1 MIQILDKPK
10 TKKNIQPENMTY
22 NSMLAISTLNYWAQS
37 QQLGVSASNS
47 SPWLISVPNNKRIW
61 TVVECYGTCT
71 IIISIWLHVT
81 HVLLRSFARLA
92 IGWGTLRTLWFIN
105 SNDSLFKSSTPNQEK
120 THANR
125 KITTIL
131 KTYNSNLQRHFPEKY
146 YLEPQISLKIRC
158 V

>member
-10 TKKNIQPENMTY
+10 TKKTFNRKTWPTTQCWPFPHWTTEL
-22 NSMLAISTLNYWAQS
+22 S
-37 QQLGVSASNS
+37 
-47 SPWLISVPNNKRIW
+47 PNNWGFQHRIHLLDWFPFPTTKRIW

-92 IGWGTLRTLWFIN
+92 IGWGTLRMLWFIN

-125 KITTIL
+125 KITIIL
-131 KTYNSNLQRHFPEKY
+131 KTYNSNHQRHFPEKY